1 METQEE
7 LMKRILTAD
16 AEQYRETLLLKEDGA
31 TPLKVEA
38 AQDYINELEAQV
50 KLLGRS
56 KDKIVERLNEY
67 QGEKGPYILFK
78 DMLLKEL
85 DDYDVMTVIKD
96 EVLDGLP
103 DIDDIEYRIAN
114 LEDEKVDEYEITDT
128 VVDSMTFES
137 KVREIVA
144 VALQD
149 ISIETKID
157 TTNLE

>member
-1 METQEE
+1 
-7 LMKRILTAD
+7 
-16 AEQYRETLLLKEDGA
+16 
-31 TPLKVEA
+31 
-38 AQDYINELEAQV
+38 
-50 KLLGRS
+50 
-56 KDKIVERLNEY
+56 
-67 QGEKGPYILFK
+67 
-78 DMLLKEL
+78 
-85 DDYDVMTVIKD
+85 MTVIKD